1 MLRQTSRVV
10 VGASLALVVFAS
22 PAAAECAWVL
32 WSTAMTKSI
41 RYENTLPARGYK
53 TRDECERELDRRQGR
68 EEARRR
74 EDPDTEYFFLCLPDT
89 IDPRGP
95 KGAGR

>member
-1 MLRQTSRVV
+1 MLRALLPT
-10 VGASLALVVFAS
+10 LAILLLFAGS
-22 PAAAECAWVL
+22 AAAECAWVL